1 MIKEKLLY
9 KTLHIVDVARVSQL
23 MARRMYGIGSRTTE
37 NSGPIKLSRQCA
49 MALCRALLTWLFG
62 KSMISKTES
71 KHCSQPC
78 FHWGFYEDQI
88 RPLSA
93 GQKLKFLPLSLGW
106 SLQHNVLGF
115 SHLSHSLM
123 GKIKLFLQSI
133 KTQRNVRKVILIFT
147 LKFDKE
153 KKIPTTRWSLNES
166 RSIN

>member
-1 MIKEKLLY
+1 MIQKKLLY
-9 KTLHIVDVARVSQL
+9 KTLYKVDVARVSQL

-78 FHWGFYEDQI
+78 FHRGFYEDQI

-106 SLQHNVLGF
+106 SLLRNVLGF
-115 SHLSHSLM
+115 SHLSHSFM
-123 GKIKLFLQSI
+123 RKIKLFLQSI
-133 KTQRNVRKVILIFT
+133 KNQRNIRTVILIFT
-147 LKFDKE
+147 LKIDK
-153 KKIPTTRWSLNES
+153 
-166 RSIN
+166 